1 MMRRERRRGEGDEV
15 SPALLLALEVQVP
28 SPNDCH
34 VTWKRREEEDDE
46 GLEAVMKNRVD
57 GQRTP

>member
-1 MMRRERRRGEGDEV
+1 MRKEEGGMMRRERRRREGDEV

-34 VTWKRREEEDDE
+34 VTWKRREEEGRRGE
-46 GLEAVMKNRVD
+46 RRMIKG
-57 GQRTP
+57 